1 MIVWEINIEKSIE
14 EFTKPDYQL
23 IGGSEKGDREYNRDR
38 RLGQLAYNGTLIDK
52 AKVKN
57 ATTNYKAKKIGS
69 KVGIVA
75 YFKPE
80 DKLAA

>member
-1 MIVWEINIEKSIE
+1 MSAERIE
-14 EFTKPDYQL
+14 EFKIPDYQL
-23 IGGSEKGDREYNRDR
+23 IGGSEKGEIEYNRNR
-38 RLGQLAYNGTLIDK
+38 KFGQLAYNRVLIDK
-52 AKVKN
+52 NKVKN

-75 YFKPE
+75 FFKPE